1 MRPTVIFLGEGTFS
15 ESAFK
20 SAAEIYD
27 VPKIKDSDVLR
38 LDSNDEIIPTLSR
51 IPGAFAC
58 IGVETEARGR
68 IRKTID
74 SFASQ
79 QPFNLTVLGC
89 LRRKIQIGIH
99 SHPDTHPSEFVGIMG
114 HDQALI
120 ACKKSIKKL
129 GITKVMP
136 VGNNGIALSE
146 ITQNQ
151 EYRKWAALG
160 PNDTAEELSL
170 RTHNPNFG
178 DAETF
183 TSFLIL
189 HHGTEIPSVR
199 SAENRCLIF
208 FSLTDEPGQ
217 LVNFLGLLTEF
228 NLLYIQGLKRNGLGY
243 RFSIEIEVP
252 KNKIGRFNNLR
263 SQLLNTGSMVWI
275 LGPYERR

>member
-1 MRPTVIFLGEGTFS
+1 MKSTVIFLGEGTFS
-15 ESAFK
+15 ESAFR
-20 SAAEIYD
+20 SATEIYGL
-27 VPKIKDSDVLR
+27 PKIKDSDVLR

-58 IGVETEARGR
+58 IGVETDAGGR

-79 QPFNLTVLGC
+79 QPFDLTVVGC
-89 LRRKIQIGIH
+89 LRRKIQIGLH
-99 SHPDTHPSEFVGIMG
+99 TRRDTHPSEIVGIMG

-129 GITKVMP
+129 GITKTMP

-146 ITQNQ
+146 IAHNS
-151 EYRKWAALG
+151 EYKNWAALG
-160 PNDTAEELSL
+160 PNDTAEEFSL

-189 HHGTEIPSVR
+189 HHGTEILSVK
-199 SAENRCLIF
+199 STENRCLIF

-252 KNKIGRFNNLR
+252 KNKISKFNNLR
-263 SQLLNTGSMVWI
+263 NQLSKTGSMVWI
-275 LGPYERR
+275 LGPFERR